1 MENKAVLAYNGLIV
15 EVESKDDFWEND
27 TIYIYDG
34 LSDATE
40 EEITAITNYL
50 YDEGFIQDRKTRCKV
65 LRGENFD

>member
-1 MENKAVLAYNGLIV
+1 MKGKPLLMYNGLFV
-15 EVESKDDFWEND
+15 EVDGKHDFWRND

-40 EEITAITNYL
+40 QEIATITNYL
-50 YDEGFIQDRKTRCKV
+50 YDEGFVQDRRTKCTV